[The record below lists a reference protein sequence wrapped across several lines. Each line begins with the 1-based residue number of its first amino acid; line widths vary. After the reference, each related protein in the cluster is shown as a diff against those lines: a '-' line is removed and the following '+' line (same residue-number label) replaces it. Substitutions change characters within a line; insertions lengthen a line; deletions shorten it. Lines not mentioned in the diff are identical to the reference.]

1 MRIIFPIL
9 SQAITCMSFELTL
22 KRLDAWE
29 SASKS
34 KKLFSFNRSSKQSS
48 PIHLNDG
55 CLVEVELS
63 PSKPNP
69 AQSSVVLSPLS
80 NQVEDLESFP
90 SVQFPLVSTGSSIY
104 RTVLDFKAGKGL
116 GTGSGLYSFSV
127 IFAGESISPLKVSLG
142 TAQVREST
150 DRALVPDFRT
160 LPVINH
166 QFRAPHETA
175 DPLISRIFT
184 GLVLILPA
192 VIFLG
197 GLFGLDL
204 NMNGISR
211 VYSSLFFAGML
222 LYGALMTAFFLA
234 LNLVQT
240 VAGGIVIVIPMTFVG
255 HKVLSQLRTVG
266 DIS

>member
-9 SQAITCMSFELTL
+9 SLAISCMSFELTL

-34 KKLFSFNRSSKQSS
+34 KKVFSFNESSKLSS

-63 PSKPNP
+63 SSKPNP
-69 AQSSVVLSPLS
+69 AQISVFLSPLS
-80 NQVEDLESFP
+80 NEVADLESFP
-90 SVQFPLVSTGSSIY
+90 SVHFPLLSTGSSTY
-104 RTVLDFKAGKGL
+104 RTVLGFKAGRGL
-116 GTGSGLYSFSV
+116 SARGGLYSISV
-127 IFAGESISPLKVSLG
+127 IIAGESITPLKVSVG

-150 DRALVPDFRT
+150 DGALVPDFHT
-160 LPVINH
+160 LPVISH

-184 GLVLILPA
+184 GLVVTAPA

-197 GLFGLDL
+197 GLFRLDL
-204 NMNGISR
+204 NMKGISS

-222 LYGALMTAFFLA
+222 VYGALMTAFFLA